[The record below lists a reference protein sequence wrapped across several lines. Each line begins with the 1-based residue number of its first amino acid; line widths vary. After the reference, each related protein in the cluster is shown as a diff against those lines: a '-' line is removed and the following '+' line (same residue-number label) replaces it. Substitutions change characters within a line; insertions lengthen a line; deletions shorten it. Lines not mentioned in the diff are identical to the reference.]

1 MYAGRSGIV
10 RGRGLH
16 TRENAGMS
24 SESVAR
30 THTIESLRFSGE
42 GPSARSKSGAKTRP
56 KGVVDAQTVD
66 IPLPPKLLSTGTQEH
81 NPTSPM
87 VEWGVRERKTSSEV
101 GDCTLTRK
109 AVCIG

>member
-1 MYAGRSGIV
+1 MNNTIGRGAMYAGRSGIV

-42 GPSARSKSGAKTRP
+42 GPSAQS
-56 KGVVDAQTVD
+56 
-66 IPLPPKLLSTGTQEH
+66 
-81 NPTSPM
+81 
-87 VEWGVRERKTSSEV
+87 
-101 GDCTLTRK
+101 
-109 AVCIG
+109 